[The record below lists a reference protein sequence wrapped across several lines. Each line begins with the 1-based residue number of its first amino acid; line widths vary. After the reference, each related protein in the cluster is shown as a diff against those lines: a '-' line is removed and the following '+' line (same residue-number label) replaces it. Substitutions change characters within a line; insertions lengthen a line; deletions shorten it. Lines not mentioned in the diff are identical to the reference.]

1 MIERDVPSLR
11 LRLPSRSR
19 ARRHRRTLDDSD
31 PARPPAR
38 GAPEVSGFPALAP
51 RDQPEYA
58 LEPAPSSAR
67 ARDRHAGVLRRAP
80 PTGAVRADRQGASPR
95 PGAADAPGLGHGAH
109 APDEVTSPQAA
120 APMAGL
126 ARSVSTDPR
135 RVCACRRIETVA
147 YGRDERIEGALP
159 GGVRLA

>member
-38 GAPEVSGFPALAP
+38 GAPEVSGFPELAP

-80 PTGAVRADRQGASPR
+80 PTGAVRADRQGAGPR

-120 APMAGL
+120 APAGL
-126 ARSVSTDPR
+126 AKSVSTRSP
-135 RVCACRRIETVA
+135 
-147 YGRDERIEGALP
+147 
-159 GGVRLA
+159 